1 MTEPSRTDDA
11 APAATSS
18 VADPAEP
25 VSAAE
30 LARLGLAGETDA
42 LEAIGLWPAAQGE
55 AGAARAL
62 REIAAA
68 PNAVAAARALARL
81 VEAHPSRWEDLRE
94 TPGLPGRLAMV
105 LGSSDALLE
114 LVQRTEAKLDHLCGD
129 LEAWD
134 ADEVRR
140 RTAAAL
146 AEADEACE
154 AEALASVQRTGLLRT
169 AARDLLGL
177 ADTPT
182 ASAELA
188 DLAEGVMGAA
198 VDHVAD
204 GVDLAV
210 IGMGKL
216 GGRELNYVS
225 DVDVLF
231 VARDRDAGQRAA
243 ERFLRLLGAHT
254 PHGRPYE
261 VDANLRP
268 EGRDGPLVRT
278 LDGYRSYYE
287 RWAHQWEL
295 QALLKARPVAGD
307 AELGA
312 EFCALIAPFVWPD
325 RLDGDRVAEIQRM
338 KERVEH
344 SKAVRRDGA
353 RQVKLAPG
361 GIRDIEFAVQL
372 LQLVHGRLDPDLR
385 APGTLPALRALAE
398 AGYVD
403 EGDAALFQDAYQFLR
418 TLEHRLQLLRLRR
431 THTVPSD
438 EVTRERIARAVGFR
452 DIRVASALEQFD
464 RELSRVQG
472 YVRRLHEKLFFRPL
486 LDRFAEVS
494 RGERLTG
501 EDGRLDEE
509 AVRERLRAL
518 GFGDP
523 AGAVDHL
530 NALAAGVSR
539 RARLLRTTLPAL
551 LPRLAASADPDGGL
565 AALRRLTE
573 RLEQSPAFLRTLAD
587 TPPVAELLVTVLG
600 ASQVVGEWLQRQP
613 EVFTELTDLE
623 ALGRPRER
631 EELQRV
637 ADGLRRRGGG
647 DPERASAL
655 LRKFKRREAA
665 RLAVRDLGGMAELTT
680 VCGELTAL
688 AEACL
693 EAGVAIVTPPGVR
706 LAVIGMGKLGGGEL
720 GYASD
725 LDVLLVHEGD
735 GALAAEAAE
744 RLIPL
749 LGEIT
754 PEGSAF
760 AVDLKLRPEGTDG
773 PLTRSLEGYER
784 YYERWSQPWEL
795 QALTQARP
803 VAGDAELGARFT
815 ALVED
820 LVYPDPLPVERLRA
834 MRTMKARVE
843 SERSR
848 RTRPRT
854 TRARRG
860 GPRRSAGA
868 LRPTT
873 QGTAYSPAATGAAMD
888 VKLGPG
894 GLSDVEWTVQLLQ
907 QRHGGARPALRRAG
921 TLAGLHALIDE
932 GLVDGEEASWLRE
945 GWERCSRVRNARYL
959 AGARD
964 TSAVPQDGAGLERLA
979 RMLGYPQ
986 GGGQQLLDDLAR
998 TTRRVRKVHERLFYD

>member
-1 MTEPSRTDDA
+1 MGLTDVTD
-11 APAATSS
+11 
-18 VADPAEP
+18 
-25 VSAAE
+25 E
-30 LARLGLAGETDA
+30 LAES
-42 LEAIGLWPAAQGE
+42 GLWPLAASDH
-55 AGAARAL
+55 AAARAL
-62 REIAAA
+62 REVAAA
-68 PNAVAAARALARL
+68 PNAAAAVRALASL
-81 VEAHPSRWEDLRE
+81 AQAHPDRWPPLRG
-94 TPGLPGRLAMV
+94 TPGIPGRLAMV
-105 LGSSDALLE
+105 LGSSDALVD
-114 LVQRTEAKLDHLCGD
+114 LVTRTEAKLEHLCGD
-129 LEAWD
+129 LAPWD
-134 ADEVRR
+134 AEETRR
-140 RTAAAL
+140 RAGAAL
-146 AEADEACE
+146 ADAADDDADH
-154 AEALASVQRTGLLRT
+154 ASEALASVQRTGLLRV
-169 AARDLLGL
+169 AARDLLGR

-188 DLAEGVMGAA
+188 DLAEGVLAA
-198 VDHVAD
+198 ALEHVAD
-204 GVDLAV
+204 DAQVAV

-225 DVDVLF
+225 DVDVIF
-231 VARDRDAGQRAA
+231 VGRDRDASQRAA

-254 PHGRPYE
+254 PHGRPYD

-278 LDGYRSYYE
+278 LEGYRTYYE

-307 AELGA
+307 PQLGA
-312 EFCALIAPFVWPD
+312 EFMELVTPFVWPD

-338 KERVEH
+338 KERVEQ

-372 LQLVHGRLDPDLR
+372 LQLVHGRLDPALR

-403 EGDAALFQDAYQFLR
+403 EGDAALFEDAYQFLR
-418 TLEHRLQLLRLRR
+418 TLEHRLQLRRLRR
-431 THTVPSD
+431 THTVPAD
-438 EVTRERIARAVGFR
+438 AGTRERIARAMGFR
-452 DIRVASALEQFD
+452 DIRAASALEQFD

-486 LDRFAEVS
+486 LERFAEVS
-494 RGERLTG
+494 RGERLTR
-501 EDGRLDEE
+501 EDGRLDEQ
-509 AVRERLRAL
+509 AVQERLRAL
-518 GFGDP
+518 GFVDP

-551 LPRLAASADPDGGL
+551 LPQLAASADPDAGL

-573 RLEQSPAFLRTLAD
+573 RLEQSPSYLRTLAD

-600 ASQVVGEWLQRQP
+600 ASQVVGDWLQRQP
-613 EVFTELTDLE
+613 EVFTELADLD
-623 ALGRPRER
+623 ALQRPRER
-631 EELQRV
+631 GELQRV
-637 ADGLRRRGGG
+637 ADGLQRRGGG
-647 DPERASAL
+647 DPERASPL
-655 LRKFKRREAA
+655 LRKFKRREVA
-665 RLAVRDLGGMAELTT
+665 RLAVRDLGGMAPVTT

-693 EAGVAIVTPPGVR
+693 EAAVAIAAPPGVR

-725 LDVLLVHEGD
+725 LDVMLVHEGD
-735 GALAAEAAE
+735 SGKAAEAAE
-744 RLIPL
+744 RLIAL

-773 PLTRSLEGYER
+773 PLTRSLEGYAR
-784 YYERWSQPWEL
+784 YYERWGQPWEL
-795 QALTQARP
+795 QALTQARA
-803 VAGDAELGARFT
+803 VAGDPDLGAQLT
-815 ALVED
+815 ALIEE
-820 LVYPDPLPVERLRA
+820 LVYPERLPTERVRA

-848 RTRPRT
+848 SRRPRT
-854 TRARRG
+854 TRTRPRSPRTTRG
-860 GPRRSAGA
+860 AVPPSSR
-868 LRPTT
+868 
-873 QGTAYSPAATGAAMD
+873 GTGYSPAATGTPMD
-888 VKLGPG
+888 LKLGPG
-894 GLSDVEWTVQLLQ
+894 GLADVEWTVQLLQ
-907 QRHGGARPALRRAG
+907 QLHGGTRPELRRPGSLAA
-921 TLAGLHALIDE
+921 LEALVDAGLVGAD
-932 GLVDGEEASWLRE
+932 DAAWLRD
-945 GWERCSRVRNARYL
+945 GWELASRLRNARYL

-964 TSAVPQDGAGLERLA
+964 TATVPHDGAGVERLA

-986 GGGQQLLDDLAR
+986 GGGQRLVDDVAR
-998 TTRRVRKVHERLFYD
+998 ATRRVRKVHERLFYA